1 MQEDEQKHMNMET
14 EAISQSKII
23 KIIEHDNVINIRDM
37 ELFTSETT
45 DINVSENHVQNT
57 ISLYKLVQDNVIQ
70 LNTSHVEIT

>member
-1 MQEDEQKHMNMET
+1 
-14 EAISQSKII
+14 
-23 KIIEHDNVINIRDM
+23 M

-70 LNTSHVEIT
+70 LNTSHVEITWNVLREI